1 MMQMRRRQQKYRHVA
16 PALALMTTVVVA
28 MAGITVLRLARI
40 PAENPGSVPPAAVRV
55 RLVGVQRA
63 EAASDVSAREAA
75 AREAAARV
83 TAAAALSARATGV
96 AEQAASASV
105 ADPAPPKVVE
115 AESPTLP
122 LSPATL
128 MVGLAAARSRTLASA
143 SPRPA
148 PPAECNGPVVENFD
162 PDIAGMT
169 GLPGRK
175 MYYGRAQKNVLA
187 SACRRGAQAATSTP

>member
-1 MMQMRRRQQKYRHVA
+1 MSQRRRRQQYRHVA

-28 MAGITVLRLARI
+28 MTSITVSRLASI
-40 PAENPGSVPPAAVRV
+40 PADTAVSAPAPTVRV

-63 EAASDVSAREAA
+63 EAAAPVAASTVSAPIAA
-75 AREAAARV
+75 APEP
-83 TAAAALSARATGV
+83 SAPASAV
-96 AEQAASASV
+96 AEPATSASA
-105 ADPAPPKVVE
+105 ADAAPASAVV

-148 PPAECNGPVVENFD
+148 PPAECDRPALDNLDPNG
-162 PDIAGMT
+162 DIAGMT
-169 GLPGRK
+169 GMPGRT
-175 MYYGRAQKNVLA
+175 MYYGRSQKDALGA
-187 SACRRGAQAATSTP
+187 ACRRGAQAAGSTP